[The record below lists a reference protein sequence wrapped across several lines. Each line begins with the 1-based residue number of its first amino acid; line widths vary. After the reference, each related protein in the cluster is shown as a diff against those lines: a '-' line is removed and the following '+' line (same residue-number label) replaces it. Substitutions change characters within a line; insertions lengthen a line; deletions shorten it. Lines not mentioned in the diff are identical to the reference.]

1 MPTTNNFVLSQSILL
16 SRRTKSGIKATNML
30 NNKVNYGDAF
40 ICKICCDNRLSFVR
54 WRRRRR
60 RRWIHQLNHDD
71 IHISNCLSTE
81 AVEETTL
88 KENMSLNTL
97 AHSYRCWKRQLD
109 MSWLVHNVSYYLNLQ
124 HAHLRTGGH
133 IFKYVPLSISLLTYT
148 SMY

>member
-1 MPTTNNFVLSQSILL
+1 M
-16 SRRTKSGIKATNML
+16 
-30 NNKVNYGDAF
+30 
-40 ICKICCDNRLSFVR
+40 SFVR

-60 RRWIHQLNHDD
+60 WRRWIHQLNHDD

-124 HAHLRTGGH
+124 HAHLRTD
-133 IFKYVPLSISLLTYT
+133 IYLSTYLSISLPEKMRTKLVLNPLFLKRIFVL
-148 SMY
+148 SKWEFHSCLPSLAKLRKFKQSFMLH